1 MQAIG
6 CGSPH
11 ADGPGLVV
19 FDIQTAGSN
28 LMVEMPALIA
38 ERFKILVLS
47 EDRLKLNQS
56 LFFEEGLLSANF
68 YFLFGDNIKIH
79 AIGHDTSYRKADD
92 CKEYLEIRQS
102 RWFQHARQEIDDRQ
116 HDDSRNHNHLEPKF
130 GVSEEVIGQ
139 VTHRCN
145 YNQSPGGMQPGNPTG
160 MAGDLPS

>member
-38 ERFKILVLS
+38 ERLKILVFS
-47 EDRLKLNQS
+47 EDRLKLSQS

-68 YFLFGDNIKIH
+68 
-79 AIGHDTSYRKADD
+79 
-92 CKEYLEIRQS
+92 
-102 RWFQHARQEIDDRQ
+102 
-116 HDDSRNHNHLEPKF
+116 
-130 GVSEEVIGQ
+130 
-139 VTHRCN
+139 
-145 YNQSPGGMQPGNPTG
+145 
-160 MAGDLPS
+160 